1 MKMHGNFE
9 HGRPWTSMKTH
20 GPELDHIRKDYTE
33 DQGVKL
39 VNI

>member
-1 MKMHGNFE
+1 MVILNMEETGYLLKHMDL
-9 HGRPWTSMKTH
+9 
-20 GPELDHIRKDYTE
+20 ELDHIRKDYTE